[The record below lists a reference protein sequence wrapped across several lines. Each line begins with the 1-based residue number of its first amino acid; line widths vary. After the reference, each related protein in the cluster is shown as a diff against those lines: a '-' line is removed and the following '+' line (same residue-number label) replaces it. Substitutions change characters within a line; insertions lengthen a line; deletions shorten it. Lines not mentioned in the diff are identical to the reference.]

1 MSAREVKKRGRP
13 LAFLAMLAAGW
24 IGLRVAVLAA
34 WPQAQGASSARA
46 EPLPVPVAAL
56 QVAEPVE
63 TSAAGTEI
71 AEPDAA
77 QQALAIAQ
85 PAALDAPPPA
95 DLDKSFDPLPA
106 AAAHNA
112 LWMDAS
118 GAFGADLPPPVA
130 AFDEPSAEEEF

>member
-34 WPQAQGASSARA
+34 WPQAHGANSAQA
-46 EPLPVPVAAL
+46 EPVPVAVLRAG
-56 QVAEPVE
+56 EPAE
-63 TSAAGTEI
+63 TSAPGIEI

-77 QQALAIAQ
+77 QQAHSIAE
-85 PAALDAPPPA
+85 PADLDAPPPA
-95 DLDKSFDPLPA
+95 HLGNSFDPLPA

-118 GAFGADLPPPVA
+118 GEFGAALPPPVA
-130 AFDEPSAEEEF
+130 AYDKPSAEEEF